1 MIQSF
6 AEIRAALAAQQQQQQ
21 NTPQDAQEVPNDTGK
36 HKNVPLTAEQVE
48 RLEQAKNAILTQCPD
63 LTITRAWAWLWATG
77 DESKG
82 ISTRTYK
89 GELIRQGWTWA
100 SQKAA
105 WYYHLPEH
113 KTKCKGGRIPL
124 QKIFDKYATKHEN
137 ENHVHN

>member
-21 NTPQDAQEVPNDTGK
+21 TTPQDAQEVPNDTGK

-48 RLEQAKNAILTQCPD
+48 RLEQAKNAILNNCPD

-77 DESKG
+77 N
-82 ISTRTYK
+82 TRTHK
-89 GELIRQGWTWA
+89 GELLRQGWIWA

-113 KTKCKGGRIPL
+113 KTKRKGGRIPL
-124 QKIFDKYATKHEN
+124 QKIFDKYANHEN
-137 ENHVHN
+137 ESHVHN